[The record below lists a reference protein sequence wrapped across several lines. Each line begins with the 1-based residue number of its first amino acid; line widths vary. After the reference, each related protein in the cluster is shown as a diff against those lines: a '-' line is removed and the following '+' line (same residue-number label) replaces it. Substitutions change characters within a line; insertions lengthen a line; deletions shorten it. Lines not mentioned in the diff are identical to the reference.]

1 MLRSAAS
8 EASLPLAWG
17 AGLFVGGFVSQ
28 LASVAL
34 WNPHAAVHMVWFPG
48 ALLLAALLTAPR
60 TCWAASVI
68 GLLVGV
74 AAAALLFRLPVAEV
88 VLVLAPVA
96 VSVPVVAFVMLRR
109 FVDAPVFEDFGQLAL
124 FLGLGVLALPLF
136 SASAAYLLGIHTSLS
151 GLVIGDWLNVVLA
164 HALGYVLYV
173 PVWVSLVYRHG
184 GLRRNREQW
193 SSLAVA
199 LASLVALW
207 FVWREFGVDTMI
219 KPILLLAP
227 VPIVVWVTLRMR
239 MAGTC
244 VTMLVIAVVA
254 AHLSL
259 EGKGPFVEDDIAVTT
274 LSLQLWVLA
283 LSMASLLLATL
294 IEQRRASQQALLD
307 THREVRELAG
317 RLIAAQE
324 QERARIAR
332 DLHDDINQ
340 QLAAASIQ
348 LSAIRRHVDEQT
360 RGEISQLQNQLISL
374 SDDIRHI
381 SHDLHPSMLRQT
393 GLVAALDGLSDVQRH
408 PCSPRIDLKI
418 SPKADNLPDTVALC
432 LYRAAQ
438 EALGNA
444 IKHAGSRRIEI
455 TLQVGEV
462 FAELVVADDGKGFVP
477 TVAGEFG
484 MAGLGLISIDERAKL
499 LGGSFDIRTSLGKG
513 TRICIRI
520 PVRLSQ
526 A

>member
-1 MLRSAAS
+1 MLKSAAS

-34 WNPHAAVHMVWFPG
+34 WNPHAAIHMVWFPG
-48 ALLLAALLTAPR
+48 ALLLASLLTAPR
-60 TCWAASVI
+60 PCWAGNVL
-68 GLLVGV
+68 GLLAGV
-74 AAAALLFRLPVAEV
+74 ASAALMFRLPVLEV
-88 VLVLAPVA
+88 ILVLAPV
-96 VSVPVVAFVMLRR
+96 VISVPAVALVMLRR
-109 FVDAPVFEDFGQLAL
+109 YADAPAFEDFRQLTL
-124 FLGLGVLALPLF
+124 FLGLGVLALPLL
-136 SASAAYLLGIHTSLS
+136 SASAAYLLSIHTSLR
-151 GLVIGDWLNVVLA
+151 GLVVGDWLNVVLA
-164 HALGYVLYV
+164 HALGYALCV
-173 PVWVSLVYRHG
+173 PVWVSVVH
-184 GLRRNREQW
+184 RRAWLHHHRAQW

-199 LASLVALW
+199 VGSLVALW
-207 FVWREFGVDTMI
+207 FVWREFGADTMI
-219 KPILLLAP
+219 KPLLLLAP
-227 VPIVVWVTLRMR
+227 IPIVIWVTLRMR

-254 AHLSL
+254 AHMSL
-259 EGKGPFVEDDIAVTT
+259 ENRGPFVEEDIAVTT

-294 IEQRRASQQALLD
+294 IEQRRASQQALID

-340 QLAAASIQ
+340 QLASASIQ
-348 LSAIRRHVDEQT
+348 LSAIRRHVDART

-374 SDDIRHI
+374 SDDVRRI

-418 SPKADNLPDTVALC
+418 SAKADNLPDAVALC

-444 IKHAGSRRIEI
+444 IKHAGSRRIDM
-455 TLQVGEV
+455 TLEVGDRFV
-462 FAELVVADDGKGFVP
+462 ELVVADDGKGFVP
-477 TVAGEFG
+477 AVVGEFG
-484 MAGLGLISIDERAKL
+484 MAGLGLVSIDERAKL
-499 LGGSFDIRTSLGKG
+499 LGGNFDIRTSLGKG
-513 TRICIRI
+513 TRVCIRI
-520 PVRLSQ
+520 PVPPSHP
-526 A
+526 